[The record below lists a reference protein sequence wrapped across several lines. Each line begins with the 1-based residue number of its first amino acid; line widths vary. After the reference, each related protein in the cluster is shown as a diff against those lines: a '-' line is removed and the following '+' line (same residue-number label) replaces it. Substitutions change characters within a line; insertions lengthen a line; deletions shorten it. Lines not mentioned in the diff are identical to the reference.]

1 MIFLKSS
8 GWCDSQSLR
17 LMFTREVIE
26 KRAAWLTIR
35 SSSDG
40 GSKNATKGR
49 RDIRSNAS
57 SEGAALSNI
66 SSVST
71 SESSFFNNR
80 CNPAGRY
87 LFNLTQSTHQRA
99 AARCH
104 WRASTVAKC
113 KATYGEKLQSRRRV
127 GNP

>member
-26 KRAAWLTIR
+26 KRAAWLTMR

-87 LFNLTQSTHQRA
+87 LFNGKHSTNQKLPA
-99 AARCH
+99 GAPC
-104 WRASTVAKC
+104 
-113 KATYGEKLQSRRRV
+113 GESPVTK
-127 GNP
+127 